1 MLTRQKMIFRQDLQQ
16 NPTTLYLF
24 EDNEERCGLG
34 GQAIQMRGE
43 PNAVGVRTKRR
54 PRLQET
60 DFWTDET
67 YATNCRLITE
77 DLAPVQQHLAAGGA
91 VVMPEDGLGTGL
103 AQLAE
108 RAPRTFAFLQAA
120 LASLA

>member
-1 MLTRQKMIFRQDLQQ
+1 MIVRQKMIYRQDLQQ
-16 NPTTLYLF
+16 NPDTLYLF
-24 EDNEERCGLG
+24 GDNEERRGLG

-54 PRLQET
+54 PRLKEG

-67 YATNCRLITE
+67 YEANCRMIGE
-77 DLAPVQQHLAAGGA
+77 DLAPVKEHLAAGGT
-91 VVMPEDGLGTGL
+91 VVIPEDGLGTGL

-108 RAPRTFAFLQAA
+108 RAPQTYTFLQAA
-120 LASLA
+120 IDSL

>member
-1 MLTRQKMIFRQDLQQ
+1 MIYRQDLQQ
-16 NPTTLYLF
+16 NPDSLYLF
-24 EDNEERCGLG
+24 GDNEERRGLG

-54 PRLQET
+54 PRLKEG

-67 YATNCRLITE
+67 YEANCRMIE
-77 DLAPVQQHLAAGGA
+77 DDLAPVRKHLAAGGT
-91 VVMPEDGLGTGL
+91 VVIPEDGLGTGL

-108 RAPRTFAFLQAA
+108 RAPRTLAFLQAA
-120 LASLA
+120 LESLA